1 MKFPNAIIFTKYTSH
16 VFDEDGC
23 HVNDHYID
31 FKKILNLRHP
41 RKAILI
47 YSQLF
52 FNTDI
57 VAEYIKKYN
66 IKSLDIIIDDVFRL
80 QHNKNYIGMDTWP
93 IEKDIK
99 HTKFLEIEII
109 KDLLSKIKLPKIK
122 VYHCENIPK
131 EYKKHFPFKMHYLDL
146 YLSYWIMNR
155 FKEVKITHNSNF
167 NYKISCLNNRKDYH
181 RHYIAAM
188 LHDHKDVLITHNEG
202 FDNINDDLVICNGFS
217 VKGFGEPFKDE
228 LYKKLVELK
237 KKGYYYIDNDGIIKN
252 KKHNDEIMPR
262 ELQHSNVLYNIIM
275 DSFCNIVTE
284 TRYDTPFQ
292 YISEKTLKPIIS
304 KRPFI
309 LLSSPG
315 TLKLLKSFGFKTFDY
330 WWDESYD
337 EEQDHYKRFKMVYDL
352 SQNILSKDKETLEK
366 YLKEMQ
372 EILDYNYNHIKNVP
386 NIICSKY

>member
-1 MKFPNAIIFTKYTSH
+1 MKFPNAIIITRYGSH
-16 VFDEDGC
+16 RFDIDGC
-23 HVNDHYID
+23 HSNDHYID
-31 FKKILNLRHP
+31 FKRIFNLRHP

-57 VAEYIKKYN
+57 IAEYIKKYN
-66 IKSLDIIIDDVFRL
+66 IQSLDIIIDDVFRL

-93 IEKDIK
+93 IEKDIDN
-99 HTKFLEIEII
+99 TKFLEIEII
-109 KDLLSKIKLPKIK
+109 KDLLNKIKLSKVK
-122 VYHCENIPK
+122 VYHCEVIPK
-131 EYKKHFPFKMHYLDL
+131 EYKKYFPFKMNYIDL
-146 YLSYWIMNR
+146 YLSYWVITRFNR
-155 FKEVKITHNSNF
+155 INLEHDLKF
-167 NYKISCLNNRKDYH
+167 NYKVSCLNNRKDYH

-188 LHDHKDVLITHNEG
+188 LHDEKDVLITHNEG
-202 FDNINDDLVICNGFS
+202 FDDIATDLINCNGLS
-217 VKGFGEPFKDE
+217 INGFNNNFKDI
-228 LYKKLVELK
+228 LFKKIKLLQG
-237 KKGYYYIDNDGIIKN
+237 KGYYYIDNDGVIKN

-262 ELQHSNVLYNIIM
+262 DLQHSNILYKVIM
-275 DSFCNIVTE
+275 NSFVNIVTE

-315 TLKLLKSFGFKTFDY
+315 TLALLKSFGFKTFDQ

-337 EEQDHYKRFKMVYDL
+337 QEKDHYKRFKIVYELTQD
-352 SQNILSKDKETLEK
+352 ILSKDKETLEK
-366 YLKEMQ
+366 YLEEMQ
-372 EILDYNYNHIKNVP
+372 EILDYNYNHVKNIP

>member
-1 MKFPNAIIFTKYTSH
+1 MKFPNAVIITKYSSH

-23 HVNDHYID
+23 HATDHYME
-31 FKKILNLRHP
+31 FKKILELRHP

-99 HTKFLEIEII
+99 NTKFLEIEII
-109 KDLLSKIKLPKIK
+109 KDLLSKIHFSKVK

-131 EYKKHFPFKMHYLDL
+131 EYKKYFPFKMKYLDL
-146 YLSYWIMNR
+146 YLSYWVMNK
-155 FKEVKITHNSNF
+155 FKRVDINHVKNF
-167 NYKISCLNNRKDYH
+167 DYKISCLNNRKDYH
-181 RHYIAAM
+181 RHYIAAL
-188 LHDHKDVLITHNEG
+188 LHDHQEVLITHNEG
-202 FDNINDDLVICNGFS
+202 FDSITDDLINCNGFS
-217 VKGFGEPFKDE
+217 LSGFDEPFQSI
-228 LYKKLVELK
+228 LYKKIVKLQK
-237 KKGYYYIDNDGIIKN
+237 AGFYYIDNDGVLKI
-252 KKHNDEIMPR
+252 KKHNDEMISR
-262 ELQHSNVLYNIIM
+262 GLQHSNILYNTIM
-275 DSFCNIVTE
+275 NSFCNVVTE

-315 TLKLLKSFGFKTFDY
+315 TLELLKSFGFKTFNK

-337 EEQDHYKRFKMVYDL
+337 LEKDHYKRFKMVYSL
-352 SQNILSKDKETLEK
+352 IENILSKDKETLEK

-372 EILDYNYNHIKNVP
+372 ETLDYNYNHLNNLP